1 MKDGKPLELSHLF
14 YIVVRPRSNNMK
26 QVKNNFLSGHP
37 IIAQLLSLIPKEIF
51 NEVVE
56 QENSDRYYKKLKS
69 ADHFICMFYAVLTRN
84 SSLREVCKNISLI
97 AAKLIPFGIKQ
108 LPARSTL
115 SDANRNRDSNMF
127 AVLYTRLFLYYRTSL
142 QGNWLDIG
150 GEVDPSRVEVFDSST
165 ITLFKEILKGAGRNP
180 LKGKKKGG
188 AKLFAKMNLAEGVP
202 NFICIRS
209 AATNENMFLKVMEL
223 PEYGIAVFDKGYNR
237 YSCFE
242 KWSSSN
248 RYFVTRKK
256 DNARYEVLK
265 EFDGSHSPDIESDQ
279 VILLTYREKSISRT
293 VKARLVCYS
302 DPESGEK
309 LEFITN
315 LMGHDALTIAQ
326 LYKNRWV
333 IEVLFKQIKQNFELK
348 YFLSDSENGI
358 KIQIWT
364 ALILNL
370 LFTVLH
376 KRIKEAEDFSTMV
389 MVAAKNLCS
398 YVSLEKFLMNT
409 EAYCKRI
416 FQKELNNIQT
426 QIEFSD

>member
-1 MKDGKPLELSHLF
+1 
-14 YIVVRPRSNNMK
+14 MK

-37 IIAQLLSLIPKEIF
+37 IIAQLLSMVPKEIF

-56 QENSDRYYKKLKS
+56 KEGSDRYYKKLM
-69 ADHFICMFYAVLTRN
+69 AVDHFISMFYAVLTRN
-84 SSLREVCKNISLI
+84 GSLREVCKNIALI
-97 AAKLIPFGIKQ
+97 GTKLIPFGLKQ

-115 SDANRNRDSNMF
+115 SDANRKRDSNMF
-127 AVLYTRLFLYYRTSL
+127 ARLYIKLYLHYRTSL

-150 GEVDPSRVEVFDSST
+150 GEVDPGKVEVFDSTT

-180 LKGKKKGG
+180 SEGEKRGG
-188 AKLFAKMNLAEGVP
+188 VKVFAKMNLAEGVP
-202 NFICIRS
+202 DFICIRS
-209 AATNENMFLKVMEL
+209 AATNENIFLKVMQL
-223 PEYGIAVFDKGYNR
+223 QEYGIAVFDKGFNS
-237 YSCFE
+237 YSCFDR
-242 KWSSSN
+242 WSRSN

-256 DNARYEVLK
+256 DNARFEVLTD
-265 EFDGSHSPDIESDQ
+265 FDCSHARDIERDQ
-279 VILLTYREKSISRT
+279 VISLKYRENGVSRT
-293 VKARLVCYS
+293 VEVRLVCYI
-302 DPESGEK
+302 DPQSGER

-315 LMGHDALTIAQ
+315 LMGHDALTVAQ

-358 KIQIWT
+358 KIQIWM

-398 YVSLEKFLMNT
+398 YVSLEKFLVNN
-409 EAYCKRI
+409 EAYCKSI
-416 FQKELNNIQT
+416 FQKELRNMQT
-426 QIEFSD
+426 ELFPSG

>member
-1 MKDGKPLELSHLF
+1 
-14 YIVVRPRSNNMK
+14 MK
-26 QVKNNFLSGHP
+26 QVKNIFLSGHP
-37 IIAQLLSLIPKEIF
+37 IIAQLLSMIPKEIF
-51 NEVVE
+51 NQVVE

-84 SSLREVCKNISLI
+84 GSLREVCKNISLI
-97 AAKLIPFGIKQ
+97 AQKLIPFGFKQ

-115 SDANRNRDSNMF
+115 SDANRKRDSKVF
-127 AVLYTRLFLYYRTSL
+127 ALIYLRLYTYYRTSL

-150 GEVDPSRVEVFDSST
+150 GEVDPGMVEVFDSTT

-180 LKGKKKGG
+180 LDGKKKGG
-188 AKLFAKMNLAEGVP
+188 AKVFAKMNLAEGVP

-209 AATNENMFLKVMEL
+209 AATNENVFLKVMEL
-223 PEYGIAVFDKGYNR
+223 QEYGIAVFDKGFNR

-256 DNARYEVLK
+256 DNARYEIVMD
-265 EFDGSHSPDIESDQ
+265 FDCSHSRDIESDQ
-279 VILLTYREKSISRT
+279 VILLRYRENGVSRT
-293 VKARLVCYS
+293 VEARLVCYI
-302 DPESGEK
+302 DPESGER

-315 LMGHDALTIAQ
+315 LMGHEALTIAQ

-358 KIQIWT
+358 KIQIWV

-370 LFTVLH
+370 LFSVLH

-398 YVSLEKFLMNT
+398 YVSLEKFLVNA
-409 EAYCKRI
+409 EAYCKSI

-426 QIEFSD
+426 EIWFSG

>member
-1 MKDGKPLELSHLF
+1 MAQG
-14 YIVVRPRSNNMK
+14 
-26 QVKNNFLSGHP
+26 KNNFLSGHP
-37 IIAQLLSLIPKEIF
+37 IIAQLLSLVPKEIF
-51 NEVVE
+51 DEAVE
-56 QENSDRYYKKLKS
+56 QEGSDRYYKKLKTS
-69 ADHFICMFYAVLTRN
+69 DHFICMFYAVLTRN
-84 SSLREVCKNISLI
+84 GSLREVCKNIGLI
-97 AAKLIPFGIKQ
+97 ILKLVPFGMRR

-115 SDANRNRDSNMF
+115 SDANRKRDNKVF
-127 AVLYTRLFLYYRTSL
+127 AVLYSKLFLYYKTSL

-150 GEVDPSRVEVFDSST
+150 GEVDPGRVEVFDSTT

-188 AKLFAKMNLAEGVP
+188 AKVFAKMNLAEGVP
-202 NFICIRS
+202 NYICIRS

-223 PEYGIAVFDKGYNR
+223 PEHGIAVFDKGYNR
-237 YSCFE
+237 YASFE
-242 KWSSSN
+242 KWDSSN

-256 DNARYEVLK
+256 DNARYEVLMD
-265 EFDGSHSPDIESDQ
+265 FDCSHSKDIIKDQ
-279 VILLTYREKSISRT
+279 LISLVYKDKGGSRT
-293 VKARLVCYS
+293 VGVRLVSYS
-302 DPESGEK
+302 DPESGET

-315 LMGHDALTIAQ
+315 LKGPDALTIAL

-358 KIQIWT
+358 KIQIWV

-376 KRIKEAEDFSTMV
+376 KRIREAEDFSTMV

-398 YVSLEKFLMNT
+398 YVSLEKFLLHS
-409 EAYCKRI
+409 EAYFKGI
-416 FQKELNNIQT
+416 FQKDLQNVQT
-426 QIEFSD
+426 QLFLSG